1 MADATWK
8 KCERMVARIL
18 GARRTPAG
26 RPGEPDVRGRRLS
39 VEVKHRKQ
47 LPRWLVAALEQA
59 ERAAGDGE
67 LAVCVLHERGM
78 HYRDSLAVLRLRS
91 LEELLSRLF
100 GEVTADDAR

>member
-1 MADATWK
+1 M
-8 KCERMVARIL
+8 
-18 GARRTPAG
+18 
-26 RPGEPDVRGRRLS
+26 S

-67 LAVCVLHERGM
+67 VAVCVLHERGM

-91 LEELLSRLF
+91 LEELLGRLS
-100 GEVTADDAR
+100 GEVASDDAR

>member
-67 LAVCVLHERGM
+67 VAVCVLHERGCIIAT
-78 HYRDSLAVLRLRS
+78 RWRS
-91 LEELLSRLF
+91 SDCGHSRSCSA
-100 GEVTADDAR
+100 E